1 MMKNKKRNFQKVER
15 KTKYTWTEEDLE
27 HAMHEVLW
35 IPGTSIRG
43 VAKKFE
49 IEESTLRF
57 QLKKANYFE
66 IVFIFQVC
74 V

>member
-1 MMKNKKRNFQKVER
+1 MMKNKKRKFQRVKR

-27 HAMHEVLW
+27 KAMYEVLS

-43 VAKKFE
+43 VAKTFE

-57 QLKKANYFE
+57 LLKKAKASE
-66 IVFIFQVC
+66 PLRKSGRK
-74 V
+74 